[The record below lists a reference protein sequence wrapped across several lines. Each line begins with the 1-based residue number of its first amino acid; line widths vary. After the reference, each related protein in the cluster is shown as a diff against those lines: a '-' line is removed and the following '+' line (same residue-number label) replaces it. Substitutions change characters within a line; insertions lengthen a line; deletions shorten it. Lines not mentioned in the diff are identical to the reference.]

1 MKKMITI
8 FIPFKFQIVMNLI
21 TTYIFSKN
29 KKIKNKYFRLCI
41 RNFTKFNSNSG
52 KFISNNNFKINTS
65 NENII

>member
-29 KKIKNKYFRLCI
+29 KKIKNKYFRFCI
-41 RNFTKFNSNSG
+41 RNFIQNSIQIQGNL
-52 KFISNNNFKINTS
+52 FQITISK
-65 NENII
+65 